1 MSLAE
6 FRIRDLAKQVRGLSY
21 KKELV
26 LNEPEAGY
34 VPVLRAN
41 NINKNFQIVYKDL
54 IYLPEEIIREDQFLQ
69 EGDILIAASSGSVK
83 VVGRGARF
91 SGKLRCSFGAFC
103 KVIRPVSQKVLSG
116 YIAHYF
122 QSLRYR
128 REIANLAIG
137 ANILNIKNRDIDN
150 LILIA
155 PGNLNAQ
162 REIVTALDKAKALIE
177 LRLEELQSLDKLEKN
192 LFLHYFQH
200 YLITAHNQFQTLDH
214 IANVVS
220 GITKGRKTREA
231 DLYEVPY
238 LRVANVQDGYFDLS
252 EIKTIE
258 VTASEIER
266 YRIEKGDLLLTEG
279 GDPNKL
285 GRGDVWSE
293 DETDF
298 IFQNHLF
305 RVRIKDR
312 KKYLPSFLN
321 ALTGSDFGRAYF
333 LKQAKQT
340 TGIASIN
347 SRQMKAF
354 PVPMVPMEEQ
364 TAFEHEIKALKAM
377 RIKLQHHSLPELETL
392 FQSLLQRAF
401 HGDLTIDPDLQ
412 LDGYLEN
419 ENFEAIATDAVLI
432 QTLIDRFNQ
441 DKTDALSDKRE
452 MLTEEDGDEDS
463 QTFRFETEATYNRAK
478 DALFHLLK
486 EGLVTQKTPEKEEEP
501 FKTYLATI

>member
-1 MSLAE
+1 MRTYRLDDLV
-6 FRIRDLAKQVRGLSY
+6 RIEIGRTPSRSNPKYFGDGYPWVTISDL
-21 KKELV
+21 
-26 LNEPEAGY
+26 
-34 VPVLRAN
+34 
-41 NINKNFQIVYKDL
+41 NKLEEGKFISRTK
-54 IYLPEEIIREDQFLQ
+54 EEITELGISESKIKCIPMGTVLYSFKLSI
-69 EGDILIAASSGSVK
+69 GKIAIAAQDLYTNEAIAAMVIKHKDKIFPEYLFYAMHNLNYSK
-83 VVGRGARF
+83 VVDHAVM
-91 SGKLRCSFGAFC
+91 GKT
-103 KVIRPVSQKVLSG
+103 
-116 YIAHYF
+116 
-122 QSLRYR
+122 
-128 REIANLAIG
+128 
-137 ANILNIKNRDIDN
+137 LNKRK
-150 LILIA
+150 
-155 PGNLNAQ
+155 LNALTISIHEDLSTQ
-162 REIVTALDKAKALIE
+162 RQVVVALNTAKALIDKRIKG
-177 LRLEELQSLDKLEKN
+177 LRSLEGVEKN
-192 LFLHYFQH
+192 LFLHYFQR
-200 YLITAHNQFQTLDH
+200 YLITESNEFQTLDN

-231 DLYEVPY
+231 DLKEVPY
-238 LRVANVQDGYFDLS
+238 LRVANVQDGYFDLL

-258 VTASEIER
+258 ATASEIER

-354 PVPMVPMEEQ
+354 PIPMVPMEEQ
-364 TAFEHEIKALKAM
+364 AAFELEIKALKAM
-377 RIKLQHHSLPELETL
+377 RVKLQHHSLPELETL

-412 LDGYLEN
+412 LDGYLER
-419 ENFEAIATDAVLI
+419 ENFEAIAADAVLI
-432 QTLIDRFNQ
+432 KTLIDRFNQ
-441 DKTDALSDKRE
+441 AKTDALS
-452 MLTEEDGDEDS
+452 EEQE
-463 QTFRFETEATYNRAK
+463 EATVDEKIESLDFESEAAYNRAK

-486 EGLVTQKTPEKEEEP
+486 QGLVTQKSPEKEEDP
-501 FKTYLATI
+501 FKTYLTTT